1 MKIHIPNSAWLG
13 NIDQFLKSFDASEPR
28 KLTITA
34 HKQWISVHPLVLSM
48 VAALGLSCGGVGVTS
63 EHLEAKSKHYLK
75 RMKLFEL
82 LKIETDI
89 EIKEHEPAGRF
100 IPLTQIFNNEELTK
114 FITDVIPLLHLKPEQ
129 AQPIRYVIS
138 ELTRNVFEHA
148 RSKTGAIVCAQ
159 YFKKTN
165 RISIGIVDTGVGIKE
180 TISKSYS
187 VKNDLE
193 AIRLAL
199 TPGIT
204 GTTRRIGGTEFN
216 AGAGLFFIKS
226 IAKTNRNFFVVYSGN
241 ALYKLLKTP
250 AGKKIN
256 LYGDPYR
263 DKHSG
268 GDSFTHWQG
277 TAVGVDI
284 SLDSKEEFT
293 NLLQLIN
300 KTYSET
306 VKERK
311 KEFYKKARFI

>member
-13 NIDQFLKSFDASEPR
+13 NIDQFLRSFETSNPQRLE
-28 KLTITA
+28 ITT
-34 HKQWISVHPLVLSM
+34 HKEWISVHPLVLSM
-48 VAALGLSCGGVGVTS
+48 VAALGMTCEKSGVTS
-63 EHLEAKSKHYLK
+63 EQMEAKSKHYLK
-75 RMKLFEL
+75 RMGLFDF
-82 LKIETDI
+82 LKIKTDI
-89 EIKEHEPAGRF
+89 KIEEHESAGRF
-100 IPLTQIFNNEELTK
+100 IPLTQIFNNEELTR
-114 FITDVIPLLHLKPEQ
+114 FITDVIPLLHLRPEQ
-129 AQPIRYVIS
+129 AQPIRYVVS
-138 ELTRNVFEHA
+138 ELTRNVFEHS
-148 RSKTGAIVCAQ
+148 RSKIGAIVCAQ

-165 RISIGIVDTGVGIKE
+165 RISVGIVDTGVGIKK
-180 TISKSYS
+180 TISESYP
-187 VKNDLE
+187 VKKDSE

-226 IAKTNRNFFVVYSGN
+226 IAKTNRNFFVIYSGS

-250 AGKKIN
+250 TGKKVH
-256 LYGDPYR
+256 LYGDSHQ

-268 GDSFTHWQG
+268 GDSFPYWQG

-284 SLDSKEEFT
+284 GLDAKEEFSD
-293 NLLQLIN
+293 LLKLIN
-300 KTYSET
+300 NTYSKT

>member
-13 NIDQFLKSFDASEPR
+13 NIDQFLRSFETSNSN
-28 KLTITA
+28 KLEITT
-34 HKQWISVHPLVLSM
+34 HKEWISVHPLVLSM
-48 VAALGLSCGGVGVTS
+48 VAALGLTCGENGVRS
-63 EHLEAKSKHYLK
+63 EQMEAKSKHYLK
-75 RMKLFEL
+75 RMGLFDFL
-82 LKIETDI
+82 KVKTDIKIE
-89 EIKEHEPAGRF
+89 EHESAGRF

-114 FITDVIPLLHLKPEQ
+114 FITDVIPLLHLKSEQ

-138 ELTRNVFEHA
+138 ELTRNVFEHS
-148 RSKTGAIVCAQ
+148 RSKIGAIVCAQ

-165 RISIGIVDTGVGIKE
+165 RISIGIVDRGVGIKK
-180 TISKSYS
+180 TISESYPVNKDS
-187 VKNDLE
+187 E

-199 TPGIT
+199 TPGVT

-226 IAKTNRNFFVVYSGN
+226 IAKTNRNFFVIYSGS

-250 AGKKIN
+250 AGRKVH
-256 LYGDPYR
+256 LYGDPNQ

-268 GDSFTHWQG
+268 GDGFPYWQG

-284 SLDSKEEFT
+284 GLDAKEEFSD
-293 NLLQLIN
+293 LLKLIN
-300 KTYSET
+300 DTYSKT